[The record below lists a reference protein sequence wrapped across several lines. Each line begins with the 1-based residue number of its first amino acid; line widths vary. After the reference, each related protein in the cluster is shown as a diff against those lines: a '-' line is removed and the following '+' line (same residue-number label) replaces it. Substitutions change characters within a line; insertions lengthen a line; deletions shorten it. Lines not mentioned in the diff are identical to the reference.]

1 MNTFKIIFKTGI
13 TIIALFSLA
22 IFYASCK
29 KKVTT
34 PPNPNDEELI
44 TTLQI
49 NFTDSAGIEPGVTAI
64 FKDVDGAGGN
74 NPSQWDTI
82 KLKANT
88 TYLATILLLDE
99 TKSPADTISNEVMEE
114 GADHLFCFTASNIN
128 TSIKRTD
135 TDVNN
140 LEIGLQTKWY
150 NSAAGTGTVQV
161 VLRHQPGVKDGTCTP
176 GASDVD
182 VTFQCIIQ

>member
-1 MNTFKIIFKTGI
+1 MNTFKIISKT
-13 TIIALFSLA
+13 TIIITAIFSLA
-22 IFYASCK
+22 IFSACR

-64 FKDVDGAGGN
+64 FRDADGAGGN

-140 LEIGLQTKWY
+140 LEIGLQTKWK
-150 NSAAGTGTVQV
+150 NGAASTGTLQV
-161 VLRHQPGVKDGTCTP
+161 VLRHQPDVKDGTCTP
-176 GASDVD
+176 GASDID
-182 VTFQCIIQ
+182 VTFKCIIQ